1 VRVGDY
7 AHAPSLRVVQYR
19 MTADEL
25 RRSLQTL
32 RSAIYGE
39 NTNMSS
45 SKVVKY
51 ALITSV
57 EHPGGRLRFAGAL
70 SDRGRTGNTTDPKRA
85 LLFDSIG
92 ALLDAFAQA
101 QFDVAMK
108 RPSPVD
114 PYGHTPFAMNR
125 NPGIARITIT
135 PGSKQRKVVELGTG
149 EVVREGFAVRGT
161 VVSTLF
167 YGHGG
172 IQGTCLSD
180 AYLFGSVADATAW
193 VSRESDGWAI
203 EIVGVNVEETTPE
216 TYEVELVK

>member
-1 VRVGDY
+1 MRVGDY

-92 ALLDAFAQA
+92 ALMDAFAQA

-108 RPSPVD
+108 GQR
-114 PYGHTPFAMNR
+114 FAMDR